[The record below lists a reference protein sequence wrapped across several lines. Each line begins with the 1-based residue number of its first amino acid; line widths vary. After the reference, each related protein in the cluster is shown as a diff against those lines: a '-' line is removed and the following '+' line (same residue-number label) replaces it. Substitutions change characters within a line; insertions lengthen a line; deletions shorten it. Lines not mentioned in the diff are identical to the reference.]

1 MKKLLI
7 TALLLTATTWAADPP
22 TRVTLPN
29 GLPVI
34 VQDTYSSPTVSL
46 NIFIRVGSVHEPEA
60 TNGIAHFY
68 EHMFFRGTP
77 TRSGLEFKRQIE
89 ALGGTTNAQTTRD
102 FTHFYINMP
111 RQYAKQG
118 LELLADAY
126 KNAECAQSSVDA
138 ERDVVLEEWR
148 IGKDN
153 PGRIISD
160 KLYSMVFKNHPYG
173 RSIIGTEERIK
184 GITRNDLLN
193 WKATYYVPSRTN
205 LVIVGEVDRN
215 EMITKCTDLFG
226 SYRPSGGTSD
236 KFEYDVPPA
245 ETQTVAEDASVSQT
259 YLVMGYLGPSVKDQ
273 PDVYQVDMMSFLL
286 GIGKGSML
294 GKALGAQDGEQ
305 VSCSY
310 LTQAYPG
317 LITIMA
323 VTDPKDEDTTK
334 AKIEAVLQKLQNG
347 DFTDADI
354 ARARTLLTTSYRFG
368 AESNAGKAENL
379 GFYETIDKMAF
390 ATSYVANVKKVT
402 KADIVAAAK
411 KYLGRNHYQFVLRA
425 PRRNS

>member
-1 MKKLLI
+1 MRILFLI
-7 TALLLTATTWAADPP
+7 ILCSMAALAAETP

-29 GLPVI
+29 GLPLI

-46 NIFIRVGSVHEPEA
+46 NIFIRVGSVHEPQEV
-60 TNGIAHFY
+60 NGIAHFY

-111 RQYAKQG
+111 RQYLKQG

-138 ERDVVLEEWR
+138 ERDVVLEEYR

-173 RSIIGTEERIK
+173 RSIIGTEERIRA
-184 GITRNDLLN
+184 ITRNDLLN
-193 WKATYYVPSRTN
+193 WKATYYVPSRTS

-215 EMITKCTDLFG
+215 EVVSRCTELFG
-226 SYRPSGGTSD
+226 HYRPSGGKSD
-236 KFEYDVPPA
+236 KFDYDAPPA
-245 ETQTVAEDASVSQT
+245 ETQQVVEEASVGQT
-259 YLVMGYLGPSVKDQ
+259 YLVLGYLGPSVKDR
-273 PDVYQVDMMSFLL
+273 PDVYQVDMLTFLL

-294 GKALGAQDGEQ
+294 GKALSAADGEQ
-305 VSCSY
+305 VQCGY

-317 LITIMA
+317 LITITA
-323 VTDPKDEDTTK
+323 VADPKEEDEVK
-334 AKIEAVLQKLQNG
+334 AKIEAVLQRVQNG
-347 DFTDADI
+347 DFTEAEV

-379 GFYETIDKMAF
+379 GFYETIDRMNF
-390 ATSYVANVKKVT
+390 ATTYLAEVKKVT
-402 KADIVAAAK
+402 KADIVAAAR
-411 KYLGRNHYQFVLRA
+411 KYLGRNHYNLVLRA